1 MKKIFKG
8 LLMSF
13 IMLVSMPALTGCF
26 GFGGEALEIESITTQ
41 TQENGDTVV
50 VITYADGFTEP
61 TVFTIPAGKQGE
73 DGKDGNGIKDIS
85 YEKSETGVN
94 TIVTIT
100 FTNENVEPVEVII
113 PNGVSISSVESVIDE
128 NTGNTLLTINYSDG
142 TKTERIEVT
151 KGPQGEAGKDGNGIL
166 RIDQVVNEDK
176 SVTLNLVMSSGNDIK
191 VEIPAPQK
199 GEDGRG
205 IQSIVSV
212 PDGDNYVMTI
222 TFTDGTVQ
230 ELEFA
235 RPNRWFSES
244 AEPTK
249 SDGIDGDLW
258 YDLAHQIIYVKE
270 DGVWNKVINIGE
282 EVNLSYQVRF
292 ELNDNNRTPAS
303 MPTGSLTTYS
313 IPAGHYFQAT
323 GYTLPIPTR
332 SGYVFEGWYTS
343 KTITAVTGKFTDLTP
358 VLGDLTLYANWVIA
372 K

>member
-1 MKKIFKG
+1 
-8 LLMSF
+8 
-13 IMLVSMPALTGCF
+13 
-26 GFGGEALEIESITTQ
+26 
-41 TQENGDTVV
+41 
-50 VITYADGFTEP
+50 
-61 TVFTIPAGKQGE
+61 
-73 DGKDGNGIKDIS
+73 
-85 YEKSETGVN
+85 
-94 TIVTIT
+94 
-100 FTNENVEPVEVII
+100 
-113 PNGVSISSVESVIDE
+113 
-128 NTGNTLLTINYSDG
+128 
-142 TKTERIEVT
+142 
-151 KGPQGEAGKDGNGIL
+151 
-166 RIDQVVNEDK
+166 
-176 SVTLNLVMSSGNDIK
+176 MSSGNDIK